1 MTNRSFQK
9 ALSISFLAHIA
20 VFGSTLAY
28 AYYTGGLSAGSF
40 DNLTVS
46 LVELGDEQNIA
57 KSRMKKQTENPE
69 RQGRLVD
76 GTFGVNSLPNEL
88 NRTKSTLDQDRDKN
102 NEKWTDA
109 EELITDSREDQ
120 IAGGRFGVIPPEA
133 WERIKAALDRAR
145 YYPRL
150 ARRRGI
156 EGEVRL
162 RFRISPAGEVE
173 KVEILKGSG
182 HALLDS
188 ASIRTVYRAAPLPYV
203 EGWLEVPLSFVLQ

>member
-1 MTNRSFQK
+1 M
-9 ALSISFLAHIA
+9 A
-20 VFGSTLAY
+20 GTLI
-28 AYYTGGLSAGSF
+28 
-40 DNLTVS
+40 
-46 LVELGDEQNIA
+46 EP
-57 KSRMKKQTENPE
+57 RRKKTP
-69 RQGRLVD
+69 
-76 GTFGVNSLPNEL
+76 
-88 NRTKSTLDQDRDKN
+88 LDQDRAQRND
-102 NEKWTDA
+102 EGTDA
-109 EELITDSREDQ
+109 EELITGSREEQ
-120 IAGGRFGVIPPEA
+120 LAGGRFGVIPPEA
-133 WERIKAALDRAR
+133 WEQIQAALDRAR

-173 KVEILKGSG
+173 SVEILKGSG